1 MSDKIGEQISA
12 LVDDELA
19 DWERE
24 SLIDRLERD
33 PVLLG
38 RWERYHLISNVIRS
52 KRPAPLNSDLAERVS
67 QALDAEPALL
77 AVPARR
83 RTLPLPVSKRQVAG
97 WAIAASVAAIAVLGV
112 RSAVQEADKSGD
124 LVAAVPS
131 ETVYVRYS
139 QRPQLRWD
147 SAQPEVESRLN
158 HYLMNHGE
166 YSFSTPGMHSR
177 LPSYIRMAGHETE

>member
-24 SLIDRLERD
+24 PLIDRLERD
-33 PVLLG
+33 PALLG

-52 KRPAPLNSDLAERVS
+52 KRPAPPDSDLAERVS

-77 AVPARR
+77 VVPARR
-83 RTLPLPVSKRQVAG
+83 RTLPVSKRQVAG

-112 RSAVQEADKSGD
+112 RSAVQEADKGGD

-131 ETVYVRYS
+131 ETIYVRYS
-139 QRPQLRWD
+139 QHPQLRWD

-177 LPSYIRMAGHETE
+177 LPSYIRMAGYESE

>member
-38 RWERYHLISNVIRS
+38 RWERYYLISNVIRS
-52 KRPAPLNSDLAERVS
+52 KRPAPLNNDLAERVS
-67 QALDAEPALL
+67 QALETEPVLL
-77 AVPARR
+77 VAPARR
-83 RTLPLPVSKRQVAG
+83 RTLPASKRQVAG

-112 RSAVQEADKSGD
+112 RSAVQETDKGGGD
-124 LVAAVPS
+124 YVAAVPS
-131 ETVYVRYS
+131 ETVYVRYN
-139 QRPQLRWD
+139 QIPRLRWD

-177 LPSYIRMAGHETE
+177 LPSYIRMAGYESE